1 MFGNIRSKRDMTTCW
16 ISDLAGSKCAASGA
30 GGGGGGLTVVEGVT
44 VDGGGVGE
52 EGRAHCHRGRG
63 E

>member
-16 ISDLAGSKCAASGA
+16 ISDPAGSKCAASG
-30 GGGGGGLTVVEGVT
+30 GGGGGGLPWWKESPLMEAGS
-44 VDGGGVGE
+44 GE
-52 EGRAHCHRGRG
+52 EGRAHCHRGQG